1 MSRWNDFV
9 RFVVLAHALVVAT
22 DSVKGHVLR
31 APKSVRGVVDVSDF
45 GAVGDG
51 VTDSI
56 TAIEAALANLTG
68 AANDGGGML
77 YFPPGRFAVS
87 RPLVLTDLY
96 GIELV
101 GAGAVPSFC
110 PGAGSALLALTTNV
124 TVLVLNRCTM
134 CAVTRLAI
142 GHASQPCCLHS
153 RATVQRTPPTGGA
166 AHRATRRT
174 MLHRFAASENE
185 ACESGEKLTLG
196 GGLPASGVAVDVVGS
211 FQ

>member
-1 MSRWNDFV
+1 MNRLV
-9 RFVVLAHALVVAT
+9 RRAVLAQVMIAIG
-22 DSVKGHVLR
+22 SVKGLL
-31 APKSVRGVVDVSDF
+31 SERGIVDVSDF

-56 TAIEAALANLTG
+56 AAIEAALANLTG
-68 AANDGGGML
+68 AANDGGGIL

-87 RPLVLTDLY
+87 RPVELNGLY

-101 GAGAVPSFC
+101 GAGAGASFC
-110 PGAGSALLALTTNV
+110 PGAGSALLALNTNV
-124 TVLVLNRCTM
+124 SVLVLNRCTM

-142 GHASQPCCLHS
+142 GHASQSCCMPS
-153 RATVQRTPPTGGA
+153 RNTRQTTLQQTSAVGGA
-166 AHRATRRT
+166 THRATRRT
-174 MLHRFAASENE
+174 MPHRFAASETE
-185 ACESGEKLTLG
+185 ACEGGVKPMLG